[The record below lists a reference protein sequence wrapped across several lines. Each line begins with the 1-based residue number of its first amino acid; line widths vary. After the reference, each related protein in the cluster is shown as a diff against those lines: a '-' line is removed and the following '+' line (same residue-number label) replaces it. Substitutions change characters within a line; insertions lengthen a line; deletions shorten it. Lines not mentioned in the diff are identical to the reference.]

1 MRPSAVKRALMQLG
15 FEPGQIDDFL
25 QLNPSITLEQI
36 AQIKPGESIGNMRS
50 GSPNSPYLPGQTPP
64 NVTLDDLTKRA
75 TPTPAPIPAP
85 IPAPEKEPTIEDIA
99 KRAITPI
106 DLGQLAGRPI
116 EIPMT
121 PHGGKELIFEKGIR
135 QEPTGGLLD
144 LARQV
149 DVPTVG
155 SSLPTDKSLFA
166 GVSAPPSQIYPTTI
180 APGVVPLLTP
190 TEVPAFEQTA
200 IQEEALQEA
209 ARQRLLMEQQVEQY
223 LFAQQ
228 AIAQQQALEN
238 ARARYL
244 QEEEAAVPTL
254 MEQFRNVYRPEI
266 EKSLFRAREQMG
278 GAQGLGAGG
287 FGGSGALQEL
297 ALRGATRLEEQ
308 AGAQALQNLLSA
320 RQNYGQLGLQAAQ
333 IPSQFG
339 TQLLNRQLGTQE
351 QFRGLGLEAAQT
363 PSIYRRA
370 GLERGL
376 SEADILAA
384 QKFDRELAAMGV
396 ASQSAAAAR
405 QAKAAKN
412 QGLGS
417 VLGGIAGAGLGST
430 VPGGTFLGGMLGSQI
445 GSGLGGFFG

>member
-15 FEPGQIDDFL
+15 FEPWQIDDFL

-149 DVPTVG
+149 
-155 SSLPTDKSLFA
+155 
-166 GVSAPPSQIYPTTI
+166 
-180 APGVVPLLTP
+180 
-190 TEVPAFEQTA
+190 EVPAFEQTA

-339 TQLLNRQLGTQE
+339 TQLLNRQLATQE
-351 QFRGLGLEAAQT
+351 QFRGLGLEA
-363 PSIYRRA
+363 
-370 GLERGL
+370 
-376 SEADILAA
+376 
-384 QKFDRELAAMGV
+384 
-396 ASQSAAAAR
+396 
-405 QAKAAKN
+405 
-412 QGLGS
+412 
-417 VLGGIAGAGLGST
+417 
-430 VPGGTFLGGMLGSQI
+430 
-445 GSGLGGFFG
+445 